1 LIRRKS
7 TVRTFINLITI
18 LLLAFCGTLL
28 PAQVRQPDFS
38 AYGGS
43 IPAKING
50 VIQVAAFDYDLPSDF
65 AAAVGQW
72 SNFSNGCSFYIPGYG
87 SNQPFSTSAKVTVTD
102 LSNSANTETVTL
114 TAVNS
119 TSAPNCNV
127 SLNTSN
133 SHTGRWRLQSG
144 ACGLKEAI
152 LIFVGGSAN

>member
-1 LIRRKS
+1 MPSGLQAAQIVMETAPFRSAECWRAAPAFGAKRLKQPQNPFMACSQINTRKL
-7 TVRTFINLITI
+7 TVRTFIRAITI

-50 VIQVAAFDYDLPSDF
+50 VIQVAAFDYDVPSDF

-87 SNQPFSTSAKVTVTD
+87 SNQPFS
-102 LSNSANTETVTL
+102 
-114 TAVNS
+114 
-119 TSAPNCNV
+119 
-127 SLNTSN
+127 
-133 SHTGRWRLQSG
+133 
-144 ACGLKEAI
+144 
-152 LIFVGGSAN
+152 